1 MPNPYPV
8 ELRECAVRAY
18 EAGGTY
24 VSVAQQFAVS
34 VSSLLRWVMRE
45 RETGSPAPFDKAGG
59 RRSPVAWDVLEAVV
73 QEKPDGTT
81 EELRRLYNRRVSRAQ
96 RVHRSSVLR
105 ALRLRGYVFKKNARG
120 PRKPT
125 GPMSRPNEPRSSSGS
140 PT

>member
-24 VSVAQQFAVS
+24 VGVAKQFAIS

-45 RETGSPAPFDKAGG
+45 RDTGSPAAFDKAGG
-59 RRSPVAWDVLEAVV
+59 RRSPVVWNVLQEVV
-73 QEKPDGTT
+73 TEKPDGTT
-81 EELRRLYNRRVSRAQ
+81 EELRRLYNRRVSREQ

-105 ALRLRGYVFKKNARG
+105 ALRLRGYVFKKNVRG

-125 GPMSRPNEPRSSSGS
+125 DPMSRTSERPSSSGS
-140 PT
+140 RR